1 MAFKLLVIIRYEV
14 MPGGISFLLKV
25 ALALALIG
33 MAANANG
40 KQQYL
45 VHLLNIASFFKS
57 SFVVT

>member
-1 MAFKLLVIIRYEV
+1 

-45 VHLLNIASFFKS
+45 VHQLNIASFFKS